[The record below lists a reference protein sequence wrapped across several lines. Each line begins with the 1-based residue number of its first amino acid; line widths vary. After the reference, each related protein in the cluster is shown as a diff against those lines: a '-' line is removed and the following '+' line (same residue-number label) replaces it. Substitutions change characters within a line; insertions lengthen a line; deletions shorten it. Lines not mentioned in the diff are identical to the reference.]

1 MEKIKFIADTASDI
15 TDQELAEYAIGMPSV
30 PITIDGESYF
40 ERKSFGIQEF
50 YTVLAGSKEIPATSR
65 VPEADYLELY
75 RQALAEGYT
84 DIISVTINA
93 GGSGTHTSAVMA
105 AQRLFDKNP
114 EAKDKLGI
122 HVVDS
127 RSYCRGY
134 GSPVVKAAQMA
145 RDGKTATE
153 ILAFLDDWFNCVEI
167 YLGCYTLEYAKKSG
181 RISAAAA
188 FVGEVLGMR
197 PVISLI
203 DGETKTEEKVRGD
216 KKLALALF
224 NQYKNRRVSPD
235 DDVCVV
241 CGEEEA
247 HGKELQSL
255 LEKELGRPIPIYFAG
270 ASITINAGPRIAA
283 VVLKGKPRH

>member
-15 TDQELAEYAIGMPSV
+15 PDHELAEYAIGMPSV
-30 PITIDGESYF
+30 PVTIDGEGYF
-40 ERKSFGIQEF
+40 ERKSFGIREF
-50 YTVLAGSKEIPATSR
+50 YPVLSAAKEIPTTSR
-65 VPEADYLELY
+65 VPEADYLALY
-75 RQALAEGYT
+75 REALEEGYT

-93 GGSGTHTSAVMA
+93 AASGTHTSAVMA
-105 AQRLFDKNP
+105 AQHLFDKNP
-114 EAKDKLGI
+114 AAKDAINI

-127 RSYCRGY
+127 RSYSLGY
-134 GSPVVKAAQMA
+134 GFAVVKAAQMA
-145 RDGKTATE
+145 RDGKTVAE
-153 ILAFLDDWFNCVEI
+153 LLAFLEDWFNCVEV

-181 RISAAAA
+181 RINAAAA

-235 DDVCVV
+235 EDVCVV

-247 HGKELQSL
+247 HGRELQAL
-255 LEKELGRPIPIYFAG
+255 LETELGRPVPLYFAG

-283 VVLKGKPRH
+283 VVLKGKPRR